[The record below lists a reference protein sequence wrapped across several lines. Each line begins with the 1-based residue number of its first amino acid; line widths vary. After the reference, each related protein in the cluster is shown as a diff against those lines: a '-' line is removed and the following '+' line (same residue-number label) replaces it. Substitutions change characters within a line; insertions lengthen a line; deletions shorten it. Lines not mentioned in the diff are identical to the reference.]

1 MQKFTA
7 MGLSQI
13 APGGVPTPSSQKSV
27 WNKIRNW
34 FSISYQSYVEHYLS
48 QSVDRA
54 DFSYREKHLQHK
66 GLL

>member
-34 FSISYQSYVEHYLS
+34 FSISYQSEAEFYLS
-48 QSVDRA
+48 KSVDIA
-54 DFSYREKHLQHK
+54 DFEYRERQLKYK